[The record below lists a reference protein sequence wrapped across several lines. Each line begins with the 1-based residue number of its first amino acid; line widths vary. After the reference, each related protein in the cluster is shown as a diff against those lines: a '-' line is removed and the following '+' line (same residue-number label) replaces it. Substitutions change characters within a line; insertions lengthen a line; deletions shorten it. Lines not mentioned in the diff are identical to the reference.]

1 MPRIARR
8 AAVHSE
14 IAAPVLTAA
23 AVPVDTTQP
32 QTTTGGSFTAG
43 GWKKAAWDAYD
54 TVGELAYVCERIAN
68 SLKRVS
74 LYAAEIDPTT
84 GRASSA
90 PTENQ
95 TVAGIVSDIA
105 GGPAGRAS
113 MIAKLV
119 THLTVPGEGW
129 IAVITR
135 RINGDEFEEWHV
147 LSADE
152 IKSRGTDITLLLDDG
167 TSHAFDPSAD
177 ILTRVYR
184 PHPRNS
190 RDSTSPV
197 RAALPILSEIT
208 RTSEAIDGAGKSRLA
223 GNGIL
228 LLPSEISMPVTE
240 APRPDPDA
248 PGLTTG
254 GEVTV
259 ERSVT
264 AQDVMAQLQQ
274 VMTTAIADH
283 TSAAA
288 MVPIVLKASGE
299 HLDKIR
305 HLSFESEVTETNLK
319 TRDSAIRRLGLSLDI
334 PPEILTGVGGT
345 NHWNAWAISED
356 AINTHF
362 APLMTLICDAL
373 TEAILRPLLR
383 QAGINPADY
392 IVWFDLSDLA
402 NNPNRAKDALDA
414 FDRGA
419 ISPGTL
425 RRELG
430 FSDDDAPV
438 DNLSPHDQ
446 RQLAIQMVQR
456 APSLFPMLAPVLGI
470 TGADTSASPA
480 GTSARD
486 IARAVGEQQPP
497 QREE

>member
-14 IAAPVLTAA
+14 IAAPGLTAA

-254 GEVTV
+254 
-259 ERSVT
+259 
-264 AQDVMAQLQQ
+264 
-274 VMTTAIADH
+274 
-283 TSAAA
+283 
-288 MVPIVLKASGE
+288 
-299 HLDKIR
+299 
-305 HLSFESEVTETNLK
+305 
-319 TRDSAIRRLGLSLDI
+319 
-334 PPEILTGVGGT
+334 T